1 MPDPFFQSDKK
12 RKRPNRSGAGG
23 GSGPGGPSNS
33 SGGTSRPHAY
43 GKGQKSRPQ
52 PYSKTNNRRVEKDE
66 DLSSDA
72 EGEGG
77 AVDLDDMDFRAG
89 REDVALS
96 DEEVIDENETAA
108 EKRVRLAKG
117 YLAKVRDEVE
127 AANADM
133 DFDAAE
139 IDRELIASRLQKDV
153 AEASG
158 RIHLHIAS
166 HLTSST
172 TRFLSIPSHVPT
184 SVALTP
190 KYLFVSTKRGSIIR
204 YATSTLKK
212 IGKPFGQ
219 GRPSPAAGG
228 GVEDGHEGEV
238 LSIAASEDGKWLV
251 SGGRD
256 KIIGVWD
263 VSGDE
268 PVWVRGLRG
277 HKDAVTSIALP
288 PLNNPS
294 HHILSASLSRHLAL
308 HSLATLSVIDT
319 FFGHQDSIPSVS
331 TLKPTLALTAG
342 SRDRTCR
349 WWKVE
354 EEVQLVF
361 RGGGKTKL
369 DQRGLLPEERKE
381 RLGGGWTEGVE
392 PESEVAQKKN
402 GLRNGDRKGKGK
414 EFIEGS
420 IDCVCMLDDQHFLSG
435 GDSGSISLW
444 STGKK
449 KPIFTHA
456 FAHGTTDAVDTVTD
470 EEIHG
475 QIGPRWITSLA
486 ALRGTNLFASGSYD
500 GQIRFWAIEESMK
513 SFSLVNVTLPFE
525 GYINAIQLL
534 SFPTNTINGSAFSTS
549 TNAANG
555 ESQEGEG
562 EGEGEGEK
570 KDSGNSEIYL
580 VAAVGQEPR
589 LGRWMNDKKAKNGVV
604 VARLELDNAGKGI
617 ML

>member
-1 MPDPFFQSDKK
+1 MPDPFFQSEKK
-12 RKRPNRSGAGG
+12 RKRPNRSGASGG
-23 GSGPGGPSNS
+23 GAGGPPSS
-33 SGGTSRPHAY
+33 SGSSRPQAY

-52 PYSKTNNRRVEKDE
+52 PYARSKRVEKDE
-66 DLSSDA
+66 NLSSDA

-127 AANADM
+127 AAKADV

-158 RIHLHIAS
+158 RIHQYIAS
-166 HLTSST
+166 HITAST
-172 TRFLSIPSHVPT
+172 TRFLPVPSHVPT
-184 SVALTP
+184 SIALTP
-190 KYLFVSTKRGSIIR
+190 KYLFVSTKRGSIVR
-204 YATSTLKK
+204 YATSALKK

-219 GRPSPAAGG
+219 GRAAPGG
-228 GVEDGHEGEV
+228 MEDGHEGEV

-256 KIIGVWD
+256 KVIGVWD

-268 PVWVRGLRG
+268 PKWVRGLRG
-277 HKDAVTSIALP
+277 HKDAVTSVVLP

-331 TLKPTLALTAG
+331 TLKPTLAVTAG

-392 PESEVAQKKN
+392 PEPAEQKKTN
-402 GLRNGDRKGKGK
+402 NNNRDRKGKGK

-456 FAHGTTDAVDTVTD
+456 FAHGTTDVVDTVTD
-470 EEIHG
+470 ETVHG
-475 QIGPRWITSLA
+475 QVGPRWITSLA

-500 GQIRFWAIEESMK
+500 GQIRLWAIEESMK
-513 SFSLVNVTLPFE
+513 SFSLVDITIPLAGF
-525 GYINAIQLL
+525 INAIQLL
-534 SFPTNTINGSAFSTS
+534 SFPANTIASSALT
-549 TNAANG
+549 TDK
-555 ESQEGEG
+555 SQTEAEEAEGEQ
-562 EGEGEGEK
+562 K
-570 KDSGNSEIYL
+570 SGKSEVYL
-580 VAAVGQEPR
+580 FAAVGQEPR
-589 LGRWMNDKKAKNGVV
+589 SGRWMNDKKAKNGVV
-604 VARLELDNAGKGI
+604 VARLELDDAGKGMMI
-617 ML
+617 

>member
-1 MPDPFFQSDKK
+1 MPDPFFQSEKK
-12 RKRPNRSGAGG
+12 RKRPNRSGGERA
-23 GSGPGGPSNS
+23 GGPSSSS
-33 SGGTSRPHAY
+33 SGSSRPLPY
-43 GKGQKSRPQ
+43 GKGQKARPQ
-52 PYSKTNNRRVEKDE
+52 PYSRKAVEKDE
-66 DLSSDA
+66 NLSSDA

-96 DEEVIDENETAA
+96 DDEVIDENETAA

-158 RIHLHIAS
+158 RIHLYIAS
-166 HLTSST
+166 HLTSTT
-172 TRFLSIPSHVPT
+172 TRFLSVPSHVPT
-184 SVALTP
+184 SIALTP
-190 KYLFVSTKRGSIIR
+190 KYLFVSTKRGSIVR
-204 YATSTLKK
+204 YATSSLKK

-219 GRPSPAAGG
+219 GRAAPGG
-228 GVEDGHEGEV
+228 MEDGHEGEV

-256 KIIGVWD
+256 KVIGVWD

-268 PVWVRGLRG
+268 PKWVRGLRG
-277 HKDAVTSIALP
+277 HKDAVTSVALP
-288 PLNNPS
+288 PLNNTS

-331 TLKPTLALTAG
+331 TLKPTLAVTAG

-369 DQRGLLPEERKE
+369 DQKGLLPEERKE

-392 PESEVAQKKN
+392 PEAEPKN
-402 GLRNGDRKGKGK
+402 NNNNNHKNARDRKGKGK

-456 FAHGTTDAVDTVTD
+456 FAHGTTDVVDTVTD
-470 EEIHG
+470 ETVHG
-475 QIGPRWITSLA
+475 QVGPRWITSLA

-500 GQIRFWAIEESMK
+500 GHIRLWAIEQSMK
-513 SFSLVNVTLPFE
+513 SFSPLNITIPLE
-525 GYINAIQLL
+525 GFINAIQFL
-534 SFPTNTINGSAFSTS
+534 SFPTNTISSSSFSSSSSSSDGSD
-549 TNAANG
+549 
-555 ESQEGEG
+555 
-562 EGEGEGEK
+562 
-570 KDSGNSEIYL
+570 KDQHKENDEDQSLKAGKSKSSGKGEIYL
-580 VAAVGQEPR
+580 VAAAGQEPR
-589 LGRWMNDKKAKNGVV
+589 LGRWMNNKKAKNGVV
-604 VARLELDNAGKGI
+604 VARLELDDAGKGMMI
-617 ML
+617 